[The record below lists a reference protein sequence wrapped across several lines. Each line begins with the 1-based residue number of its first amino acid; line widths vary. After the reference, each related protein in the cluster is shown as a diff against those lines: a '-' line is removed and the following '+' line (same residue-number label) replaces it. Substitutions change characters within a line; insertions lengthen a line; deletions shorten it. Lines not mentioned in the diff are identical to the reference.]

1 MGQVKKEDFC
11 VFCREVKP
19 YSVVKKNIR
28 KRIYLVRSRIYLMSM
43 TEIINNHL

>member
-28 KRIYLVRSRIYLMSM
+28 KRRGYSISPWQGRRIG
-43 TEIINNHL
+43 